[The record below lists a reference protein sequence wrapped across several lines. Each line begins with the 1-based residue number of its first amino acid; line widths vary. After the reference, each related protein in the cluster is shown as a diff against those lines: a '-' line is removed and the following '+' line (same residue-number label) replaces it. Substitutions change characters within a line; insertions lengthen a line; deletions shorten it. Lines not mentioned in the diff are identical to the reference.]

1 MSQAQTTKEFIC
13 YSWPRRLCGRDS
25 ILMAEIRRY
34 ALSKGTNNPSPRSW
48 ESCLFVLASL
58 VCRQYSFITLFAL
71 LIHWLLGR
79 YLTVHSTVPLF
90 CLAVLGASV
99 TRIPHNPH
107 HQPSTSTDPLLAPR
121 VKITRLE
128 YSLRE
133 DYLSTALSL
142 SFSRSSKVAR
152 LPVVSLQYHNN
163 QARIYLDVN
172 LRASTSPTKILT
184 DSHHVQRLLKLFGRP
199 QKPLLLSESYPSGS
213 I

>member
-142 SFSRSSKVAR
+142 S
-152 LPVVSLQYHNN
+152 LSL
-163 QARIYLDVN
+163 A
-172 LRASTSPTKILT
+172 LRKWLASQSFPFNTTT
-184 DSHHVQRLLKLFGRP
+184 TRQ
-199 QKPLLLSESYPSGS
+199 ESTWTL

>member
-71 LIHWLLGR
+71 LVHWLLGR

-99 TRIPHNPH
+99 TRIPQNPH
-107 HQPSTSTDPLLAPR
+107 HQPSTSTDPLVAPR

-133 DYLSTALSL
+133 DYLSTALSFSL
-142 SFSRSSKVAR
+142 SLALRKWLVSQSFPFNTTTTRQESTWTLIQGHLLHRQGFS
-152 LPVVSLQYHNN
+152 QTHITYND
-163 QARIYLDVN
+163 Y
-172 LRASTSPTKILT
+172 
-184 DSHHVQRLLKLFGRP
+184 
-199 QKPLLLSESYPSGS
+199 
-213 I
+213 